1 MSKVQ
6 LLSKN
11 YSLTKLIWIFAPK
24 FNEVVIPLNNEI
36 FEFSR
41 QKSKLRKLILFYF
54 WVLTSLWTKIKIF
67 VIFSPLKKVNF
78 GTKNSNWKCRFL
90 TNLWTKIKTFVIFP
104 AKKVNFGT
112 KNSNWLFLKCFHN
125 WIFLDIKWN
134 FDTVCNVNYCTYKVN
149 PEKQTLLVKARI
161 FVGIFYT
168 KELVGKRG

>member
-41 QKSKLRKLILFYF
+41 QKSKLHKLKMSIFEF
-54 WVLTSLWTKIKIF
+54 WPIYEQKLKYLWF
-67 VIFSPLKKVNF
+67 FPSKKVNF